1 MLFDFQTTHQTFKQY
16 FENILKP
23 SRPRI
28 LHKKVWM
35 HVKDKKL
42 SAHQDMYNPE
52 NNIFVAGLDLVK
64 VVVQAQE
71 TERRIDSA
79 QAP

>member
-1 MLFDFQTTHQTFKQY
+1 MGD
-16 FENILKP
+16 E
-23 SRPRI
+23 
-28 LHKKVWM
+28 
-35 HVKDKKL
+35 KL
-42 SAHQDMYNPE
+42 SAHQEMYNPE

>member
-1 MLFDFQTTHQTFKQY
+1 
-16 FENILKP
+16 
-23 SRPRI
+23 
-28 LHKKVWM
+28 M

-64 VVVQAQE
+64 VVVQAQKNGKE
-71 TERRIDSA
+71 GWQCSGPLVGFVAKIRCLENMQGLKANTTPFE
-79 QAP
+79 QL

>member
-1 MLFDFQTTHQTFKQY
+1 VGD
-16 FENILKP
+16 E
-23 SRPRI
+23 
-28 LHKKVWM
+28 
-35 HVKDKKL
+35 KL
-42 SAHQDMYNPE
+42 SAHQEMYNPE